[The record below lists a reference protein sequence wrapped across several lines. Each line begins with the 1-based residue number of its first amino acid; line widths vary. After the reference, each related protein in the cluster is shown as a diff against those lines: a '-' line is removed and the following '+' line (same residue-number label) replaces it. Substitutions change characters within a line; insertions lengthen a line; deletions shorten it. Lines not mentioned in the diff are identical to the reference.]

1 MSRSRESGILLPLP
15 ALPSRYGIGD
25 MGPEALKFADFLK
38 DAAQRVWQ
46 VLPLTPIDG
55 GCGNSPYSP
64 TSAFAGNPLLISP
77 EALAASGLLSEDDL
91 SAAPLFDEGRVDYD
105 RVRDF
110 KGPLLRKAWR
120 NFKRTNSRSEY
131 ERFFADN
138 RHWLEGY
145 SFFAALK
152 ENRDGQPWYE
162 WPEGLKFRRH
172 EALHRTWVEMADEI
186 EFHRFVQFLF
196 ASQMAALRSRL
207 SELEI
212 KLVGDV
218 PVYVTRD
225 CADIWIHP
233 HLFDLDETLA
243 PVSVAGVPPDYFSA
257 TGQLWGNPLYNWD
270 TMLAE
275 DFRWWMERLRHLLTL
290 FDRVRID
297 HFRGLVGYWAL
308 PADAKTAEIG
318 CWRSVPHESF
328 FETLR
333 RNFPAL
339 PFWAE
344 NLGVLTPE
352 IEALRR
358 DLGLPGMLVL
368 HFAFGDPSH
377 NPYAPH
383 NHEPVN
389 VVYTGTHDN
398 NTSLGWFE
406 EDATSQDIA
415 NLSLYLG
422 HEVTRHTAAREM
434 VRMAMS
440 SVAETAVVP
449 MQDHL
454 GLSSSG
460 RINVPSTPGGNWT
473 WRMESGQAGDRL
485 AARLRALAEL
495 YGRAP
500 APKKHG

>member
-1 MSRSRESGILLPLP
+1 MTPSRKSGILLPLS

-25 MGPEALKFADFLK
+25 MGPEALKFAEFLK
-38 DAAQRVWQ
+38 DAAQTVWQ
-46 VLPLTPIDG
+46 VLPLTAIDG

-77 EALAASGLLSEDDL
+77 EALAASGLIGREDL
-91 SAAPLFDEGRVDYD
+91 SGAPLFDAVRIDYD
-105 RVRDF
+105 RVREF
-110 KGPLLRKAWR
+110 KGALLRKAWT
-120 NFKRTNSRSEY
+120 NFKRMGNRSEY
-131 ERFFADN
+131 DRFFADN

-152 ENRDGQPWYE
+152 ESRGGQPWYE
-162 WPEGLKFRRH
+162 WPEDLKFRRH
-172 EALHRTWVEMADEI
+172 EALHRTWVEMADAI

-196 ASQMAALRSRL
+196 ASQMAGLRSRL
-207 SELEI
+207 SDLGIE
-212 KLVGDV
+212 LVGDI

-225 CADIWIHP
+225 CADVWLHP
-233 HLFDLDETLA
+233 HLFELDEALA

-257 TGQLWGNPLYNWD
+257 TGQLWGNPLYDWNA
-270 TMLAE
+270 MLAE
-275 DFRWWMERLRHLLTL
+275 DFRWWMERLRHLLTF

-297 HFRGLVGYWAL
+297 HFRGLIGYWSL
-308 PADAKTAEIG
+308 PADARTAEGG
-318 CWRSVPHESF
+318 CWRSVPHERF

-333 RNFPAL
+333 RNFPTL

-358 DLGLPGMLVL
+358 DMGLPGMLVL
-368 HFAFGDPSH
+368 HFAFGDPSR

-383 NHEPVN
+383 NHAPLN

-406 EDATSQDIA
+406 EDASSREAA

-422 HEVTRHTAAREM
+422 HEVSRHSVAGEM
-434 VRMAMS
+434 VRMALA

-454 GLSSSG
+454 GLGSSG
-460 RINVPSTPGGNWT
+460 RINVPSTPSGNWT
-473 WRMESGQAGDRL
+473 WRMAPGQASGRL
-485 AARLRALAEL
+485 ASHIRALTEL
-495 YGRAP
+495 YGRACP
-500 APKKHG
+500 SPRE